1 MQLKR
6 VFPDSLILDMKI
18 NSQTQERLWDI
29 SRQCSR
35 FWNAALEQFRHPD
48 SAVVGTRQARSEHIS
63 SEHPE
68 FAGMAPSV
76 RSRVLGSLDEA
87 FELYYQ
93 GEKDYQAHRRP
104 DMPVPPSEHKESEFF
119 PLYFADG
126 DLRFDQES
134 NCLELHDGEDWIA
147 LPLPEKD
154 GKETR
159 RGEGPGLGH
168 TIQAVLIMFHPDTQR
183 IKVEINPILEDIK
196 D

>member
-18 NSQTQERLWDI
+18 NSRTQERLWEI
-29 SRQCSR
+29 SRHCSR
-35 FWNAALEQFRHPD
+35 FWNAALSQLRNPNE
-48 SAVVGTRQARSEHIS
+48 AVVGTIQARLEHLTSEY
-63 SEHPE
+63 PE

-76 RSRVLGSLDEA
+76 QKRVLGTLDEV
-87 FELYYQ
+87 FEQYHQ
-93 GEKDYQAHRRP
+93 AEQDYQAHRRP
-104 DMPVPPSEHKESEFF
+104 DMPVLPRNHAESDFF

-134 NCLELHDGEDWIA
+134 NCLELHDGEDWIP

-154 GKETR
+154 SKESR

-168 TIQAVLIMFHPDTQR
+168 TIKSALIMFHPDTQR
-183 IKVEINPILEDIK
+183 IKVEINPILEDIR